1 MLSEQRFGEAIG
13 IVGNEA
19 RPDVV
24 EVVSRYPLPLGTY
37 VVIPFVSRSP
47 TNEEEVVSHLLVGV
61 VSRTMYRRTV
71 PVSGAAA
78 LASSGLYAEFEKE
91 LAHYGSSLVRI
102 VADIV
107 GGNSIRVPRAPPP
120 PNAPVYLAPSH
131 TLAQLF
137 SRGSDENTIKIGHLV
152 GREDVE
158 IKVCIDSLA
167 KHLFITGTTGSGKSN
182 TVAILIDRIASMG
195 GVVVVYD
202 VHGEYANLEPESRN
216 VVVKPVDLFINPLVV
231 SPRMLARMIVPEAS
245 ATVQRRLVEK
255 ALREVQ
261 KVFSKAIE
269 SFGVTEQALE
279 EIKKEIRISTLSGG
293 GARSEEEHDSAT
305 DVESEMVKL
314 FRDAL
319 VSIISSDKHAKT
331 FSKSVEAA
339 VAKVEEFFEYTPI
352 SFRQK
357 SPVDYLD
364 SRTIVVLNASA
375 LDDEQRD
382 YMLKM
387 VADEL
392 LWFSKRRASMGKPM
406 PLILVIEEAHNFLPA
421 NRETISRRSVE
432 RLAREGRKFGVCLFV
447 VSQRPR
453 NIDPNTVSQIQNFV
467 FMKLV
472 QEADQRA
479 VMNASD
485 MLTEDL
491 AMSLSTM
498 DTGEALIMGEWIG
511 RFPAF
516 VKIDMHRGKKVGAT
530 PRLSEIWRSI
540 AAERDRGSELSEI
553 HEAAVKDL
561 EGLI

>member
-1 MLSEQRFGEAIG
+1 LLREPVG

-19 RPDVV
+19 RPDII
-24 EVVSRYPLPLGTY
+24 EVVSKHPLPLGTY
-37 VVIPFVSRSP
+37 VVIPFSGKNIADGH
-47 TNEEEVVSHLLVGV
+47 TEKHLLIGV

-78 LASSGLYAEFEKE
+78 LTSSNLYAEFEKE
-91 LAHYGSSLVRI
+91 LAQYGSSLVRVI
-102 VADIV
+102 ADILED
-107 GGNSIRVPRAPPP
+107 GSIHVPRAPPP
-120 PNAPVYLAPSH
+120 PNSPVYLAPSPIL
-131 TLAQLF
+131 TKLF
-137 SRGSDENTIKIGHLV
+137 SRGGEGNSIRIGHLV

-158 IKVCIDSLA
+158 IKICIDSLA
-167 KHLFITGTTGSGKSN
+167 KHVFITGTTGSGKSN
-182 TVAILIDRIASMG
+182 TVAILVDRIASIG
-195 GVVVVYD
+195 GLVVIYD
-202 VHGEYANLEPESRN
+202 VHGEYANLEPESLN
-216 VVVKPVDLFINPLVV
+216 VVVKSVDLFINPLFV
-231 SPRMLARMIVPEAS
+231 SPRMLARMIIPEAS
-245 ATVQRRLVEK
+245 ATVQRRLVER
-255 ALREVQ
+255 ALRETQ
-261 KVFSKAIE
+261 KIFRRAVDMH
-269 SFGVTEQALE
+269 GVTEKALE
-279 EIKKEIRISTLSGG
+279 ELGRELKSKNSSGAFAKTLDLQEDGC
-293 GARSEEEHDSAT
+293 E
-305 DVESEMVKL
+305 VESLSVEERMIKL
-314 FRDAL
+314 FRAAL
-319 VSIISSDKHAKT
+319 VALISNRQTKA

-352 SFRQK
+352 SFSQK
-357 SPVDYLD
+357 SPIRYLD
-364 SRTIVVLNASA
+364 PRTIVVLNASA

-392 LWFSKRRASMGKPM
+392 LWFSKRQASMGRPT
-406 PLILVIEEAHNFLPA
+406 PVILVVEEAHNFLPA
-421 NRETISRRSVE
+421 NRETASRRSIE
-432 RLAREGRKFGVCLFV
+432 RLAREGRKFGVCLFI

-453 NIDPNTVSQIQNFV
+453 NIDPNTISQIQNFV

-516 VKIDMHRGKKVGAT
+516 VKIDMHRGKKAGAT
-530 PRLSEIWRSI
+530 PRLSEIWRSM
-540 AAERDRGSELSEI
+540 ASERDRGSELSEL
-553 HEAAVKDL
+553 HESAVRDL